1 MKMKT
6 DKVDDKQKKLKT
18 LKMKKNSIILVFCV
32 CIASFSQTK
41 KWTLQECVTYALENN
56 ISIKQSGLDI
66 EQADINKKDAF
77 GNFLPSLNAS
87 SNHSWNIGLNQNITT
102 GLLENLTTQFTSF
115 GINSNVD
122 IYRGLRNVN
131 ALQQSNLAILAGRY
145 QMDKM
150 KDDTALAVA
159 NAYLQILFNREQ
171 LKVLKG
177 QNQLTKENLKQTQEL
192 IDAGVIPQ
200 GDILELQATDAN
212 QEQQIIAA
220 QNNLFLSKLSLAQ
233 LLQLKDYQN
242 FDVETISYELIS
254 EDILDQN
261 PAVIAEK
268 AKEELNNIKIAKAN
282 LEIAEYDVKLAK
294 GALLPTLQGFYSYST
309 RASYSDR
316 ITGFELD
323 TNNPASIIGSVE
335 GTNQNVLAP
344 NFRSIIGSPD
354 PLFDQFSRNDGH
366 NFGLQLNVP
375 IFNGFASKNNVSR
388 NEVNLER
395 TKYNLEQANLDLE
408 AAVYQAYNDAKNAKQ
423 AFEAATKTASAR
435 EQAFAYIKDR
445 FALGVTNSFNFN
457 QSKIQFENAQS
468 DVVRTKYD
476 YIFRLKILEFYFGIP
491 IIQN

>member
-6 DKVDDKQKKLKT
+6 DKVDDKQMKLKT
-18 LKMKKNSIILVFCV
+18 FKMKKISIILVFFV

-41 KWTLQECVTYALENN
+41 KWTLQECITYALENN

-177 QNQLTKENLKQTQEL
+177 QNQLTKKNLKQTQEL

-282 LEIAEYDVKLAK
+282 LEIAAYDVKLAK

-354 PLFDQFSRNDGH
+354 PLFDHFSRNDGH

-375 IFNGFASKNNVSR
+375 IFNGFASDI
-388 NEVNLER
+388 
-395 TKYNLEQANLDLE
+395 TD
-408 AAVYQAYNDAKNAKQ
+408 
-423 AFEAATKTASAR
+423 
-435 EQAFAYIKDR
+435 
-445 FALGVTNSFNFN
+445 
-457 QSKIQFENAQS
+457 
-468 DVVRTKYD
+468 
-476 YIFRLKILEFYFGIP
+476 
-491 IIQN
+491 